1 VELRDVE
8 FIEDKFSHDSK
19 DASRPNQTQESN
31 FNANTSLSG
40 NKRIENGS

>member
-31 FNANTSLSG
+31 FNANTSVESVTLIG
-40 NKRIENGS
+40 QIK